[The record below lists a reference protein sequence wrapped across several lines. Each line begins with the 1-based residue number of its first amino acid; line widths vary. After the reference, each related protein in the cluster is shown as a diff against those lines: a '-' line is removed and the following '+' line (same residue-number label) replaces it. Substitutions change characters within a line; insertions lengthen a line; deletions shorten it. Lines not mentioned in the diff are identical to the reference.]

1 MRPISQRLA
10 PFDGPAY
17 LSRHQLLLPLSCFQ
31 SMLLPIQNLLEYIRL
46 RIPQGEV
53 LLLLLGASLWL
64 PGLRDSYFLSD
75 DFVHLADWG
84 LPPLSETWT
93 WFYRESAGFY
103 RPLTAL
109 WWKSQYLLWGMEPLG
124 YQFTNLLLHIA
135 CTFLVRDLARQ
146 LFPTQPR
153 IGLWAGLF
161 FLFLPGHIFGVLMIA
176 ALTGLLCSLFYL
188 TAATTYLR
196 GRTSLSL
203 LAFVLALLTKEL
215 ALSLPLLIAT
225 WEAVRQ
231 YSIGRFIWR
240 DYLRATAPFALIG
253 LGYVLVRYLYFGHLP
268 HSPMH
273 ENANPLRLL
282 TNAAVYAAQMITP
295 WGLQDFKPF
304 FRGHPQILLAGAACG
319 FGVGCFF
326 LWKKHRQLSA
336 GHLLAL
342 LWVGIALA
350 PVIRLYS
357 PWSTYLPAA
366 GVVLLLVSLISQ
378 YPRPWQKGALALFL
392 SLSIVYSL
400 LQQQHWHQ
408 ARLLC
413 RQVVEAVAQ
422 KEQETSGTIY
432 LANLPAEWD
441 GAPLLVGDWV
451 LEKALRLR
459 GAPTRIVSLSNA
471 IHFQRQEAVKVSP
484 IDAHTFELKLLSP
497 PAFFRIDTMEA
508 LSGRIH
514 PQIGY
519 TYTKDDIR
527 ITVAGLDAQGQPNHL
542 RFDMGNTQ
550 RLNQVWVW
558 DRSELVPLLP

>member
-1 MRPISQRLA
+1 
-10 PFDGPAY
+10 
-17 LSRHQLLLPLSCFQ
+17 
-31 SMLLPIQNLLEYIRL
+31 LPIQNLLEYAR
-46 RIPQGEV
+46 RRTPQGEV

-64 PGLRDSYFLSD
+64 PGLRDTYFLSD
-75 DFVHLADWG
+75 DFVHIEDWG

-93 WFYRESAGFY
+93 WFYREYAGFY

-109 WWKSQYLLWGMEPLG
+109 WWKSQYLLWGLAPLG
-124 YQFTNLLLHIA
+124 YQFTNLLLHTA
-135 CTFLVRDLARQ
+135 CAFLVRDLARQ
-146 LFPTQPR
+146 LFPLQPR
-153 IGLWAGLF
+153 IGLWAGLL

-188 TAATTYLR
+188 AAAAAYLR
-196 GRTSLSL
+196 GHIALSL

-215 ALSLPLLIAT
+215 ALSLPLLVAT

-231 YSIGRFIWR
+231 GTTGRFVWR
-240 DYLRATAPFALIG
+240 DYLRVTAPYALIG
-253 LGYVLVRYLYFGHLP
+253 LSYVLARYFFFGHLP

-273 ENANPLRLL
+273 ENAHPLRLL
-282 TNAAVYAAQMITP
+282 TNAAIYAAQMVTP

-304 FRGHPQILLAGAACG
+304 FRGHPQILLAGAVGG
-319 FGVGCFF
+319 FTLGIFF
-326 LWKKHRQLSA
+326 LWQSRRRLSA

-342 LWVGIALA
+342 LWIGIALA

-366 GVVLLLVSLISQ
+366 GVAVLLSSLVGQ
-378 YPRPWQKGALALFL
+378 RPARRQNVAFALFL
-392 SLSIVYSL
+392 GLSICYSL

-408 ARLLC
+408 ARMLC
-413 RQVVEAVAQ
+413 QQVVEALVQ
-422 KEQETSGTIY
+422 KEQERSGTIY

-459 GAPTRIVSLSNA
+459 GAPTHVVSLSNA
-471 IHFQRQEAVKVSP
+471 IHFQRREDVKVSL
-484 IDAHTFELKLLSP
+484 IDAHTFELKLISP

-514 PQIGY
+514 PPIGY
-519 TYTKDDIR
+519 TYTRDDIR

-542 RFDMGNTQ
+542 RIDMGNAL
-550 RLNQVWVW
+550 RLSQVWIW
-558 DRSELVPLLP
+558 DGSGLVPL